1 MRPPSAEAEVSV
13 RVVQVSA
20 VRDPR
25 LRTGEEILAAW
36 PAVEMAARAS
46 AQAGFETVVA
56 HAAWRDEVLERGG
69 VRYRFVAE
77 RGGAAGRLRPRLPGV
92 VRALRPGLVH
102 FQGLAFPQARLYCG
116 NGARVLVHDHSDQLR
131 AGWRRAVQRW
141 ALREVDAALFTV
153 AAQARPFFEAGVLRP
168 GLPVFEVLE
177 ATCAFTPGDV
187 AAARERTGT
196 GGDPCLLW
204 LGHLDPNK
212 DPLTVL
218 DAVSRAI
225 PSLPAVRLWMCFGTA
240 PLERE
245 VRARLAAQPELA
257 ARVTLLGRVPHAEV
271 EHLCRAADFFVQGSS
286 REASSFSVLEALACG
301 ATPLVTDIPALR
313 RMTRG
318 GAVGGLFRPGDA
330 AGLARLLVEHAARP
344 RAELRRAARAHFDR
358 HLSPA
363 ALSRELAAAY
373 HAVTARR

>member
-1 MRPPSAEAEVSV
+1 VSV

-46 AQAGFETVVA
+46 AEAGFETVVA

-77 RGGAAGRLRPRLPGV
+77 RGDAAGRLRPRLPAV
-92 VRALRPGLVH
+92 VRELRPRVVH
-102 FQGLAFPQARLYCG
+102 FQGLAFPQVRRYCG
-116 NGARVLVHDHSDQLR
+116 NGAAVLVHDHSDQLR
-131 AGWRRAVQRW
+131 SGWRRAVQRW
-141 ALREVDAALFTV
+141 ALRRIDGALFTV
-153 AAQARPFFEAGVLRP
+153 AAQSRPFFEAGVLRP

-177 ATCAFTPGDV
+177 ATSGFTPGDV
-187 AAARERTGT
+187 DVARRRTGLS
-196 GGDPCLLW
+196 GDPCLLW

-218 DAVSRAI
+218 DAVSRV
-225 PSLPAVRLWMCFGTA
+225 LPALPGLRLWMAYGTA

-245 VRARLAAQPELA
+245 VRARLAAEPELA
-257 ARVTLLGRVPHAEV
+257 TRVTLLGRVPHAQV

-301 ATPLVTDIPALR
+301 CTPLVTDIPSLR

-318 GAVGGLFRPGDA
+318 GEVGGLFRPGDG
-330 AGLARLLVEHAARP
+330 AGLARLLVEQAAHP
-344 RAELRRAARAHFDR
+344 RAALRRAARAHFDL

-373 HAVTARR
+373 QAVAP